1 MTFQIRWSK
10 VINGKQSAQVTHQ
23 KGLRNEDYY
32 EAKWPPCYHRN
43 DVTLF
48 FIIRKNFIRKEPQN
62 PKISRLKYLN
72 CNLLFF

>member
-32 EAKWPPCYHRN
+32 KAK
-43 DVTLF
+43 
-48 FIIRKNFIRKEPQN
+48 
-62 PKISRLKYLN
+62 
-72 CNLLFF
+72 